1 MRELTTEAKVGLLA
15 IVIVIAIFV
24 VTKRIADTPSGGS
37 DKGIPI
43 YASFD
48 SASGLSKHTSV
59 EIAGVPVGEVEDILR
74 EGNHARVMMRIR
86 PDVQL
91 PLDSRVVI
99 KGKGILGD
107 KLITIIPGE
116 ANEGKEMIR
125 AGGDITPGTPEADL
139 DTVIKRVDGI
149 AQDVQAITGNLRET
163 LGTPEGQAKLEQIR
177 DDLAKFSENLARIT
191 EDNREGTREI
201 VENLRQMSERLNQV
215 VDHSG
220 DDLDQTFGELKKA
233 AVKLDSSLASID
245 SVAGKIDRGE
255 GTIGKLINDDET
267 VENLNDAI
275 TGVNQIV
282 ERINRL
288 HIFVNYEGEFRI
300 NRREMKNQ
308 LLIRIQPH
316 EDYGYVVGVEDD
328 PHGLISSK
336 TTTYETKD
344 INGNVLS
351 TQTVTEHKEDDN
363 AYLFTAQF
371 AKRWGDVG
379 ARLGLKESSGGIGAD
394 YWFFHDKFKVSV
406 DAFQFSRG
414 KRIGGLHD
422 GETILPRIKAG
433 VRYDIYK
440 HTFITAGADDFLNGD
455 YAAYYA
461 GAGFEFNDDDL
472 KFIAGSVPLPK

>member
-15 IVIVIAIFV
+15 IVIVIALIV
-24 VTKRIADTPSGGS
+24 VTRRIADTPSGGAG
-37 DKGIPI
+37 KGVPI
-43 YASFD
+43 YATFD
-48 SASGLSKHTSV
+48 SASGLTKSTSV
-59 EIAGVPVGEVEDILR
+59 EIAGVPVGEVEEIQR
-74 EGNHARVMMRIR
+74 AGNKARVKMRIR

-91 PLDSRVVI
+91 PLDSRVIVR
-99 KGKGILGD
+99 GKGILGD
-107 KLITIIPGE
+107 KIISIIPGE
-116 ANEGKEMIR
+116 AEEGQSLRANDEIR
-125 AGGDITPGTPEADL
+125 PGPSEADL
-139 DTVIKRVDGI
+139 DSVIKRVDGI
-149 AQDVQAITGNLRET
+149 AQDVQAITSNLRET
-163 LGTPEGQAKLEQIR
+163 LGTPEGQQKLEGIR

-220 DDLDQTFGELKKA
+220 DDLDETFGELKKA

-275 TGVNQIV
+275 SGVSQIV

-300 NRREMKNQ
+300 NRKEMKNQ
-308 LLIRIQPH
+308 FLIRIQPH
-316 EDYGYVVGVEDD
+316 EDYGYLIGVEDD
-328 PHGLISSK
+328 PGGLITEK
-336 TTTYETKD
+336 TTTYTTTD
-344 INGNVLS
+344 AAGNVTS
-351 TQTVTEHKEDDN
+351 QQTVKEHKQDPS
-363 AYLFTAQF
+363 AYLFTAQIM
-371 AKRWGDVG
+371 KRWGDVG
-379 ARLGLKESSGGIGAD
+379 ARIGLKESSGGVGAD

-414 KRIGGLHD
+414 KRVAGPNIG
-422 GETILPRIKAG
+422 EPILPRIKAG
-433 VRYDIYK
+433 ARYDVYK
-440 HTFITAGADDFLNGD
+440 HTFIVAGGDDLLND
-455 YAAYYA
+455 DLRAIYV